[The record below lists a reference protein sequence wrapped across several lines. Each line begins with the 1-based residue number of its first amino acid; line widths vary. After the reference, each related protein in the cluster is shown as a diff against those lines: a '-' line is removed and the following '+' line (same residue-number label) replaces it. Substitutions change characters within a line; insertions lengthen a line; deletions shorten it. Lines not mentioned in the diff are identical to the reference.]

1 MKTIKD
7 IVAAIDALPV
17 TAFKDTYGS
26 SGEINQALRRG
37 WDRWMESSERVLH
50 KNLEEKA
57 REERQEKD
65 AERARQRAANVK
77 QWLKDGTLK
86 QGVFIKVSGARDGLG
101 IREFIGARERVI
113 VCRQWQ
119 TSSWKRRL
127 DKDAKLVKKGKEVWL
142 GGSELM
148 PSDQITTHEYDKVVK
163 ILG

>member
-1 MKTIKD
+1 VKTLKD
-7 IVAAIDALPV
+7 IVAAIDTLPV
-17 TAFKDTYGS
+17 EAFKDTYGS
-26 SGEINQALRRG
+26 SHEVDQAIKRG
-37 WDRWMESSERVLH
+37 YKRWVESPEHDLH
-50 KNLEEKA
+50 EK
-57 REERQEKD
+57 REEEEQKTRQKRD
-65 AERARQRAANVK
+65 AERARERAANVK

-101 IREFIGARERVI
+101 IREFIGARERVV